1 MDKHLTIGNDGL
13 LRGQLLALDRAHR
26 VKLWLLG
33 LGSLNR
39 LLAVHTLKRLLCRF
53 SAAGFD
59 VIEGDRRVEA
69 VDAASIVDFLKVL
82 GVYAVNLKSLNLI
95 DTSFVSNGIAPASAY
110 NIKSSFGYNVRG
122 FASSASCLSLSDV
135 TVLCE

>member
-39 LLAVHTLKRLLCRF
+39 LLAVHTLKRLLCCF

-69 VDAASIVDFLKVL
+69 VDAASLVDFLKVL
-82 GVYAVNLKSLNLI
+82 GER
-95 DTSFVSNGIAPASAY
+95 GILCRGHIEVAAAAKPAETAPAAE
-110 NIKSSFGYNVRG
+110 
-122 FASSASCLSLSDV
+122 
-135 TVLCE
+135 TT